1 MNVKT
6 EINEKPVAIDGVD
19 VWMGFLKALSTKDPY
34 DIDYEYIIVNK
45 SWDNK
50 WSSSAVILTIY

>member
-1 MNVKT
+1 MNGKNVKT

-19 VWMGFLKALSTKDPY
+19 VWMGFLKALGQKDPY

-45 SWDNK
+45 S
-50 WSSSAVILTIY
+50 